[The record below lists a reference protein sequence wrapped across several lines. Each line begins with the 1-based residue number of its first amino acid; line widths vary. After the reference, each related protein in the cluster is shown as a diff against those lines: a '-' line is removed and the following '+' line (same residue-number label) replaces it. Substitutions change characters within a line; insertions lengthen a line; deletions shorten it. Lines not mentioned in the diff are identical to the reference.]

1 MRGDHEDPPLQ
12 RMRDRVRFPKQ
23 RGRWV
28 NDVRR
33 DQQALLI
40 IVQADAHHSN
50 VTGSERLLVDLS
62 LKRSKKT
69 RYK

>member
-1 MRGDHEDPPLQ
+1 M
-12 RMRDRVRFPKQ
+12 
-23 RGRWV
+23 